1 MKMQTIPVTFSWPLC
16 MHSSHVI
23 SCFAAW
29 EKSLKDRWNAKSVY
43 VVGSAT
49 ASLGKESREDEG
61 SNPRLGG
68 CGLIFRSYTIQNL

>member
-1 MKMQTIPVTFSWPLC
+1 MKKQTTTVTSSWPLC
-16 MHSSHVI
+16 MHISHAI

-49 ASLGKESREDEG
+49 ASLGKVSWEDEG
-61 SNPRLGG
+61 SDPRLDG
-68 CGLIFRSYTIQNL
+68 